1 MHDSLYWNTSF
12 TMVVWKWTHNTQRY
26 AGSFSVD
33 NFGFSKYAYMIIW
46 KWWFFKILPFPI
58 IVSLILSFSGCTT
71 SARTSRICWI
81 IMVTESLLTLS
92 LRMPLKFHH
101 LVWCLL
107 FVSAVFFF
115 ICVCVMGETF
125 NNWTLITLY
134 VRLRKCNCLRKNI
147 GSGRWRGKVVT
158 STVLI
163 VNKLMSKSKLCSHSE
178 ENNEIITYTYKLNKI
193 LWRKGILLIY

>member
-1 MHDSLYWNTSF
+1 MHWEAKEIHDSLYWNTSF
-12 TMVVWKWTHNTQRY
+12 IMVVWKWTHNTQRY

-46 KWWFFKILPFPI
+46 KWWFFLKFCLFQ
-58 IVSLILSFSGCTT
+58 SLYLLFFHFLGVLHQPEPPEL
-71 SARTSRICWI
+71 CWI

-107 FVSAVFFF
+107 FVAAVFFF

-134 VRLRKCNCLRKNI
+134 VRLRKCNCLHQNI

-158 STVLI
+158 STVRI
-163 VNKLMSKSKLCSHSE
+163 VNKLMSKSKH
-178 ENNEIITYTYKLNKI
+178 
-193 LWRKGILLIY
+193 